1 MLIRY
6 GLRSLLARKTT
17 SLAAGLGVAMVTFV
31 LAAALMLA
39 SGVSHTLASGGRTDV
54 AMVLRRGSTSE
65 LSSTVS
71 ETDVRIVRAT
81 PGVASV
87 AAETV
92 AVLALDKVGAP
103 GFSNVTV
110 RGTDEG
116 SLPSRPSVH
125 LIEGR
130 LPQPGTDEAM
140 VGTQVRGRFRGVD
153 LGGTIELRKNRPV
166 HVVGVFAD
174 GGSSAE
180 SEVWLDGKIAAAA
193 FGRQGSVSAVRVVL
207 SDATAF
213 EGFRGALE
221 GDERLALTAVR
232 ELGYLRAQSED
243 LATFLRVMG
252 WIIASFFSVG
262 AVLGATMTMH
272 AAIASRGREIGT
284 LRALGFS
291 RWRILGTFVFEATA
305 MTGAGG
311 ILGALAATL
320 LAFVHISMIN
330 YATWSELSFG
340 FQPTWQALVTA
351 GVFGIGMG
359 LVGGLFPALRAMRMS
374 PLQALR
380 H

>member
-6 GLRSLLARKTT
+6 GLRSLLARKAT
-17 SLAAGLGVAMVTFV
+17 SLAAGLGVALVTFV

-39 SGVSHTLASGGRTDV
+39 AGVSHTLAAGGRTDV
-54 AMVLRRGSTSE
+54 AIVLRRGSTSE
-65 LSSTVS
+65 LSSSVS
-71 ETDVRIVRAT
+71 ESDVRTVRAA
-81 PGVASV
+81 PGVSAV

-92 AVLALDKVGAP
+92 VVLALDKVGAP

-110 RGTDEG
+110 RGIDEG
-116 SLPSRPSVH
+116 STSSRPSLRVV
-125 LIEGR
+125 EGR
-130 LPQPGTDEAM
+130 MPLPGTDEAM

-180 SEVWLDGKIAAAA
+180 SEVWLDGKVAAAA
-193 FGRQGSVSAVRVVL
+193 FGRQGAVSAVRVVL
-207 SDATAF
+207 VDAGAF
-213 EGFRGALE
+213 DAFRAAIE
-221 GDERLALTAVR
+221 GDERLALSAAS
-232 ELGYLRAQSED
+232 ELGYLRAQSEG

-252 WIIASFFSVG
+252 WIIATFFSVG

-272 AAIASRGREIGT
+272 AAIAHRGREIGT

-291 RWRILGTFVFEATA
+291 RSRILGTFVFEAVA

-311 ILGALAATL
+311 ILGVAAATL

-340 FQPTWQALVTA
+340 FTPTWQALATA
-351 GVFGIGMG
+351 ATFGVGMG
-359 LVGGLFPALRAMRMS
+359 LLGGLFPAVRAMRTS

-380 H
+380 N

>member
-17 SLAAGLGVAMVTFV
+17 SLAAGLGVALVTFV

-39 SGVSHTLASGGRTDV
+39 AGVSHTLVARGRTDV
-54 AMVLRRGSTSE
+54 ALVLRRGSTSE

-71 ETDVRIVRAT
+71 ESDVRTVRAA
-81 PGVASV
+81 PGVTAV

-92 AVLALDKVGAP
+92 VVLALDKVGAP

-110 RGTDEG
+110 RGIDEG
-116 SLPSRPSVH
+116 SLPSRPSLH
-125 LIEGR
+125 LVEGR
-130 LPQPGTDEAM
+130 LPAPGTDEAM

-153 LGGTIELRKNRPV
+153 MGGTIELRKNRPV

-174 GGSSAE
+174 GGSSTE
-180 SEVWLDGKIAAAA
+180 SEVWLDGKVAAAA

-207 SDATAF
+207 ADAGGQGAF
-213 EGFRGALE
+213 RAAVES
-221 GDERLALTAVR
+221 DERLALTAVS
-232 ELGYLRAQSED
+232 ELDYLRAQSED

-252 WIIASFFSVG
+252 WIIATFFSVG

-291 RWRILGTFVFEATA
+291 RSRILGTFVFEAAA
-305 MTGAGG
+305 MTGIGG
-311 ILGALAATL
+311 AVGATGATL
-320 LAFVHISMIN
+320 LAFVRISMIN

-340 FQPTWQALVTA
+340 FTPTWQALLTA
-351 GVFGIGMG
+351 GIFGVGMG
-359 LVGGLFPALRAMRMS
+359 LVGGLFPAVRAMRMS

-380 H
+380 D